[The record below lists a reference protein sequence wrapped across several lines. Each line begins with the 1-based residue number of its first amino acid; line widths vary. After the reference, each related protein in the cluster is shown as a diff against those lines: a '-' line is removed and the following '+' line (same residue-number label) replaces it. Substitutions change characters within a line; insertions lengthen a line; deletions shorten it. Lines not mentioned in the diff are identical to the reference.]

1 MNKISLPGGAWAV
14 LRDPKQVSERLR
26 RPVTRLAAGL
36 NASGVLKGIEGEDGT
51 GLTVEAL
58 DGMSDLNDAICLALV
73 ESWSFEQPVTADGL
87 LDLPGAV
94 YDSLREQASKFTT
107 ALLPDFSPTA
117 EEESPTA
124 PSNA

>member
-1 MNKISLPGGAWAV
+1 MTKIALPDGGWAN
-14 LRDPKQVSERLR
+14 LRDPKAVTERLR

-36 NASGVLKGIEGEDGT
+36 HASGALKGIDGENGE

-73 ESWSFEQPVTADGL
+73 DSWSYDLPVTADGL

-107 ALLPDFSPTA
+107 ALLPDFTPTTDGDSPS
-117 EEESPTA
+117 EPSPA
-124 PSNA
+124 